1 MLNSTIQSI
10 IQEIPANYVFDAHYV
25 IENLAARYEQEY
37 NAAFQSYKT
46 INTFHSHISRTIKS
60 FEAPA
65 NGALITRIDKS
76 WSNTIH
82 HKPTGCACWK
92 KN

>member
-10 IQEIPANYVFDAHYV
+10 IQEIPANHVFDAHYV

-46 INTFHSHISRTIKS
+46 INTFHSHISQTIES
-60 FEAPA
+60 FTAPA
-65 NGALITRIDKS
+65 KGALITRIDNS
-76 WSNTIH
+76 WSRNINLGDS
-82 HKPTGCACWK
+82 PCACWK